1 MTDIAPSEYL
11 LLHALADQELD
22 AATAL
27 LLEARIAAEP
37 ALATEYARILA
48 LKERVK
54 SLGKPQVSEDF
65 AARIAAIG
73 SDAEPAPR
81 RTRILSLD
89 HPSWRALAASVVL
102 TVFIA
107 SGGTYLVMSP
117 RGDTVI
123 EDEIANGHRRSLLA
137 TSPTD
142 VLSSDRHTVRPWFDQ
157 KLGWSPPTVDLSS
170 EGFPLVGGR
179 VEVIAGN
186 PVPGL
191 VYRRRQHLI
200 TVVAMPLAAG
210 REQVEAPISKVV
222 DGDNMVHWASGG
234 FKYWAVSDL
243 DADELSSFVAALRA
257 K

>member
-1 MTDIAPSEYL
+1 MTDIAPSDYL

-102 TVFIA
+102 AVFIA

-117 RGDTVI
+117 RGDTVV

-137 TSPTD
+137 
-142 VLSSDRHTVRPWFDQ
+142 
-157 KLGWSPPTVDLSS
+157 
-170 EGFPLVGGR
+170 
-179 VEVIAGN
+179 
-186 PVPGL
+186 
-191 VYRRRQHLI
+191 
-200 TVVAMPLAAG
+200 
-210 REQVEAPISKVV
+210 
-222 DGDNMVHWASGG
+222 
-234 FKYWAVSDL
+234 
-243 DADELSSFVAALRA
+243 
-257 K
+257 